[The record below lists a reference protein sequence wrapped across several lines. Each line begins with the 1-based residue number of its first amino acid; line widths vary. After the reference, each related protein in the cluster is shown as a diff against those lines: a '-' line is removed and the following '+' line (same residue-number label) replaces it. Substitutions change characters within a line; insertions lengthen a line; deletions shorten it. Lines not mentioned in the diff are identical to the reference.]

1 MYGGSLIMRYA
12 NGVSD
17 GSIRM
22 SSSLF
27 SFFFARFCD
36 FAIWNEMK

>member
-12 NGVSD
+12 KGASD
-17 GSIRM
+17 DIIRM